1 MALKTKA
8 APRKPATGGVGGVGS
23 ADIGE
28 LVRLVK
34 AGLPFDRLV
43 KFQKKAAIPMDALAR
58 LAGIPPRT
66 LARRQHEGRLKPDES
81 DRVLRL
87 STLFDL
93 ATDLFEGDT
102 AAARHWLGSPQ
113 LGLGGEVPFAFASTE
128 VGAREVENLILRL
141 EHGVI
146 A

>member
-1 MALKTKA
+1 LRTA
-8 APRKPATGGVGGVGS
+8 GV
-23 ADIGE
+23 GE

-43 KFQKKAAIPMDALAR
+43 KFQKTAGIPMDVVAR
-58 LAGIPPRT
+58 LAGIPRRT
-66 LARRQHEGRLKPDES
+66 LARRQHDGRLRPDES

-93 ATDLFEGDT
+93 ATDLFEGD
-102 AAARHWLGSPQ
+102 ADGARRWLESPQ
-113 LGLGGEVPFAFASTE
+113 TGLGGEVPFEFASTE

>member
-1 MALKTKA
+1 MALKTRP
-8 APRKPATGGVGGVGS
+8 APRKPAIGGIRSVGV
-23 ADIGE
+23 GE

-43 KFQKKAAIPMDALAR
+43 KFQKAAGISMDVVAR
-58 LAGIPPRT
+58 LAGIPRRT
-66 LARRQHEGRLKPDES
+66 LARRQDEGRLRPDES

-102 AAARHWLGSPQ
+102 EGARRWLESPQ
-113 LGLGGEVPFAFASTE
+113 AGLGGEVPFEFASTE

>member
-1 MALKTKA
+1 MALKTKP
-8 APRKPATGGVGGVGS
+8 APRKPAIGGLRSTGV
-23 ADIGE
+23 GE

-43 KFQKKAAIPMDALAR
+43 KFQKAAAIPMDTIAR
-58 LAGIPPRT
+58 LAGIPTRT

-87 STLFDL
+87 SMLFDL
-93 ATDLFEGDT
+93 ATDLFEGD
-102 AAARHWLGSPQ
+102 AEGARRWLKSPQ
-113 LGLGGEVPFAFASTE
+113 AALGGEVPFEFASTE

-141 EHGVI
+141 EHGVV

>member
-1 MALKTKA
+1 MALKPKP
-8 APRKPATGGVGGVGS
+8 APRKPVIGGIRSIGV
-23 ADIGE
+23 GE

-34 AGLPFDRLV
+34 AGLPFGRLV
-43 KFQKKAAIPMDALAR
+43 KFQKTAGMPMDDVAR
-58 LAGIPPRT
+58 LVGIPRRT
-66 LARRQHEGRLKPDES
+66 LARRQHEGRLRPDES

-93 ATDLFEGDT
+93 ATDLFEGDA
-102 AAARHWLGSPQ
+102 AAARRWLGSPQ
-113 LGLGGEVPFAFASTE
+113 LGLGGEIPFEFASTE